1 MRENSSS
8 SLNSSKS
15 KIANRQSSIV
25 NREGFTLFEVLV
37 SISIL
42 SIAVVVI
49 LQLFSAG
56 LRNVGRSDEYVKATI
71 KAEAIMREVLDGEL
85 EEGSF
90 SITTDDD
97 YDVEVLIKDVE
108 DERLENFQL
117 KLLSILLKLK
127 WTDGVKEKTIKLGTM
142 RVVKR

>member
-1 MRENSSS
+1 
-8 SLNSSKS
+8 
-15 KIANRQSSIV
+15 
-25 NREGFTLFEVLV
+25 VLV

-42 SIAVVVI
+42 SIVVVVI

-56 LRNVGRSDEYVKATI
+56 LRNLDKSDDYVKATI

-90 SITTDDD
+90 SLTTDDD

-127 WTDGVKEKTIKLGTM
+127 WTDGVKEKTIKLDTM